1 MKKILWLCNTSF
13 SENLIKGN
21 GSWLQPMAE
30 EIQSTLDIQ
39 LFNVT
44 IGNVDRIEKSNYK
57 NIVQWILPND
67 KTNKYIQIASI
78 EKCKA
83 VTSIIEQVEPD
94 LIHIWGTESI
104 WASIYR
110 QGYIKYKTMIDIQG
124 LLFVYTD
131 YFYGGLT
138 NREIIQSIYLKEI
151 LMPWRTLFNKK
162 EVFRKRGEEEVFCL
176 KRIKNISFQ
185 SVWVKNQVSVINP
198 NAQYFATRI
207 MLRSGFYTSPQWQY
221 KTINNPPVIFSSSSA
236 AVSYKGLHVLIKAIV
251 LLKRKYPDMQLRLAG
266 TIDVGN
272 RLLDGY
278 SKFLRTLIAKNGLEN
293 NVVYTGSINENQM
306 ISELL
311 NCNVCV
317 VPSFIETYCLAFAE
331 AMMVGV
337 PVVVSFAGAMPE
349 LAEHNKEAM
358 FYNPLDHVTFAA
370 YIDQLIQNRHH
381 AELLSSN
388 ARIRRLK
395 ENDKDLVVATQV
407 SIYNSII
414 DGNVDVL

>member
-67 KTNKYIQIASI
+67 KTKKYIQIASI
-78 EKCKA
+78 EKCKE

-162 EVFRKRGEEEVFCL
+162 EVFRKRGEEEVSCL
-176 KRIKNISFQ
+176 KMIKNVSFQ

-207 MLRSGFYTSPQWQY
+207 MLRSGFYTSHQWQY
-221 KTINNPPVIFSSSSA
+221 KTITNSPVIFSSSSA

-251 LLKRKYPDMQLRLAG
+251 LLKRKYPDIQLRLAG

-358 FYNPLDHVTFAA
+358 FYNPLDHVTCAA

-381 AELLSSN
+381 SELLSSN

>member
-1 MKKILWLCNTSF
+1 MKKILWLCNNSF

-30 EIQSTLDIQ
+30 EIQSIPDIL

-44 IGNVDRIEKSNYK
+44 IGNVDKIEQYNYK

-67 KTNKYIQIASI
+67 KTKKNIQIASI
-78 EKCKA
+78 QKCKE
-83 VTSIIEQVEPD
+83 VTSIIEKVQPD
-94 LIHIWGTESI
+94 LIHIWGTESV

-138 NREIIQSIYLKEI
+138 NREIIQSIHLKEI
-151 LMPWRTLFNKK
+151 LMPWRTLFIKK
-162 EVFRKRGEEEVFCL
+162 EVFRKRGAEEVSCL
-176 KRIKNISFQ
+176 KKIKNISFQ
-185 SVWVKNQVSVINP
+185 SAWVKNQVSIINP

-207 MLRSGFYTSPQWQY
+207 MLRPGFYTSPQWKY
-221 KTINNPPVIFSSSSA
+221 KTINNSPIIFSSSSA

-251 LLKRKYPDMQLRLAG
+251 LLKRKYPDIQLRFAG

-278 SKFLRTLIAKNGLEN
+278 SKFLRTLIAKNCLEN
-293 NVVYTGSINENQM
+293 NVVYAGPIDDNQM
-306 ISELL
+306 IGELL

-337 PVVVSFAGAMPE
+337 PVVV
-349 LAEHNKEAM
+349 
-358 FYNPLDHVTFAA
+358 
-370 YIDQLIQNRHH
+370 
-381 AELLSSN
+381 
-388 ARIRRLK
+388 
-395 ENDKDLVVATQV
+395 
-407 SIYNSII
+407 
-414 DGNVDVL
+414 

>member
-1 MKKILWLCNTSF
+1 MKKVLWLCNSSF
-13 SENLIKGN
+13 SDELLKGN

-30 EIQSTLDIQ
+30 MIQSMPDIQ

-44 IGNVDRIEKSNYK
+44 IGKVDKIEKNNYK

-67 KTNKYIQIASI
+67 KPTKFRQATFTNR
-78 EKCKA
+78 CKE
-83 VTSIIEQVEPD
+83 VTSIIEQVQPD

-110 QGYIKYKTMIDIQG
+110 QGYIKCKTMIDIQG
-124 LLFVYTD
+124 LLFVITD

-138 NREIIQSIYLKEI
+138 NREIIQSIHLKEI
-151 LMPWRTLFNKK
+151 LLPWRTLFNKK
-162 EVFRKRGEEEVFCL
+162 EVFRKWGEEEVSCL
-176 KRIKNISFQ
+176 KKIKNISFQ
-185 SVWVKNQVSVINP
+185 SNWVKNQVSMINP

-207 MLRSGFYTSPQWQY
+207 MLRNGFYTSPQWKY
-221 KTINNPPVIFSSSSA
+221 KTITNSPIIFASSSA

-251 LLKRKYPDMQLRLAG
+251 LLKRKYQDIQLRLAG

-278 SKFLRTLIAKNGLEN
+278 SIFLRTLIAKNGLEN
-293 NVVYTGSINENQM
+293 NVVYIGSINENQM

-311 NCNVCV
+311 NSNVCV
-317 VPSFIETYCLAFAE
+317 VSSFIETYCLAFAE

-358 FYNPLDHVTFAA
+358 FYNPLDHVTCAA

-414 DGNVDVL
+414 NGNVDAS

>member
-1 MKKILWLCNTSF
+1 MKKILWLCNSSF
-13 SENLIKGN
+13 SENLIKGT

-30 EIQSTLDIQ
+30 NIQALDNFQ
-39 LFNVT
+39 LFNIT
-44 IGNVDRIEKSNYK
+44 IGSVDKIEKNNYR
-57 NIVQWILPND
+57 NIVQWILPNYKSSKFNQTAFI
-67 KTNKYIQIASI
+67 KT
-78 EKCKA
+78 CKE
-83 VTSIIEQVEPD
+83 VRSIIEQVQPD
-94 LIHIWGTESI
+94 LVHIWGTESI

-110 QGYIKYKTMIDIQG
+110 QGYINYKTMIDIQG
-124 LLFVYTD
+124 LLSVNTD
-131 YFYGGLT
+131 YYYGGLT
-138 NREIIQSIYLKEI
+138 NREIIQSIHLKEI

-162 EVFRKRGEEEVFCL
+162 RVFRKRGEEEISCL
-176 KRIKNISFQ
+176 KKIENISFQ
-185 SVWVKNQVSVINP
+185 SVWVKNQVSIINP

-207 MLRSGFYTSPQWQY
+207 MLRPAFYTSPQWKY
-221 KTINNPPVIFSSSSA
+221 KVITNSPVIFSSTSA
-236 AVSYKGLHVLIKAIV
+236 AVTYKGLHVLIKAII
-251 LLKRKYPDMQLRLAG
+251 LLKSKYPYIQLRLAG

-278 SKFLRTLIAKNGLEN
+278 SIFLRSLITKNGLDK
-293 NVVYTGSINENQM
+293 NVVYTGPLNENQ
-306 ISELL
+306 IINELL

-358 FYNPLDHVTFAA
+358 FYNPLDHVTCAA
-370 YIDQLIQNRHH
+370 YIDQLIQNKQH
-381 AELLSSN
+381 AELLSKN

-395 ENDKDLVVATQV
+395 ENDKDLVVSTQV

-414 DGNVDVL
+414 YGNVDAL

>member
-1 MKKILWLCNTSF
+1 MKKILWLCNNSF

-30 EIQSTLDIQ
+30 EIQSTHDIL

-44 IGNVDRIEKSNYK
+44 IGNVDKIEKNNYK

-67 KTNKYIQIASI
+67 KTNKFNQIASI
-78 EKCKA
+78 EICKE
-83 VTSIIEQVEPD
+83 VTSIIELVHPD

-131 YFYGGLT
+131 YYYGGLT
-138 NREIIQSIYLKEI
+138 NREIIQSIHLKEI

-162 EVFRKRGEEEVFCL
+162 EVFRKRGKEEVSCL
-176 KRIKNISFQ
+176 KSIKNISFQ
-185 SVWVKNQVSVINP
+185 SVWVKNQVSIINT

-207 MLRSGFYTSPQWQY
+207 MLRTGFYISPQWKY
-221 KTINNPPVIFSSSSA
+221 KTITNSPVIFSSSSA

-251 LLKRKYPDMQLRLAG
+251 LLKRKYPDIQLRLAG

-278 SKFLRTLIAKNGLEN
+278 SKFLRTLIAKNGLKN
-293 NVVYTGSINENQM
+293 NVVYTGSLDENQ
-306 ISELL
+306 IIGELT

-358 FYNPLDHVTFAA
+358 FYNPLDHVTCAA

-388 ARIRRLK
+388 ARHRRLK

-414 DGNVDVL
+414 DGNVDTL